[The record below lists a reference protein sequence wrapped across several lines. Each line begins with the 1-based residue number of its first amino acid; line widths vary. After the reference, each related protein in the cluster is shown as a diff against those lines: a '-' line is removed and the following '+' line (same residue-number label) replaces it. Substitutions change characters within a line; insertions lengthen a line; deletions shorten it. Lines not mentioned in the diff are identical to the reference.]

1 MDGSRVTTAAPLPAA
16 RPRALTFGNVWLSL
30 ALLAVML
37 VYPFVFGRALNF
49 GVATLIFAGFAMS
62 WNVLGGWAGQLSL
75 GHAAFV
81 GVGAYTLTLLAMPER
96 VPAFFGGPVAPWWG
110 ALIGMGLAA
119 LLAAVWGGL
128 TFRLRGSYFVLSTIA
143 VALVLRLVAINSA
156 WTGGAEGLFMPE
168 LPTLF
173 GLDLFDRRVE
183 YGLALGFVTL
193 TLLVTHLLRR
203 SRLGYALQAVRE
215 DEDGA
220 RALGI
225 DPARMKV
232 IAFMLSA
239 ALTALGGSL
248 YAIYLQAFEPH
259 TLLELPLS
267 VQIALMAIIG
277 GRASIQGPIIGAV
290 LLSVFGEVFRTV
302 FASANLLIYGV
313 LILVVTLF
321 APDGIM
327 GLFGRRGRKLGTA
340 R

>member
-1 MDGSRVTTAAPLPAA
+1 MTTTAPLSTP

-37 VYPFVFGRALNF
+37 LYPFVFGKALNF
-49 GVATLIFAGFAMS
+49 GVSTLIFAGLAMS
-62 WNVLGGWAGQLSL
+62 WNILGGWAGQTSL
-75 GHAAFV
+75 GHAALM
-81 GVGAYTLTLLAMPER
+81 GVGAYTMTLLAMPDR
-96 VPAFFGGPVAPWWG
+96 VPTLFGGPVAPWWG
-110 ALIGMGLAA
+110 ALIGMGLAV
-119 LLAAVWGGL
+119 LLAAVWGAL
-128 TFRLRGSYFVLSTIA
+128 TFRLQGSYFTLSTIA
-143 VALVLRLVAINSA
+143 VALVLRLVAINSE

-168 LPTLF
+168 LPTPF
-173 GLDLFDRRVE
+173 GLDLFDRKVE
-183 YGLALGFVTL
+183 YGLAFAFVAL

-225 DPARMKV
+225 DPARMKL

-248 YAIYLQAFEPH
+248 YAVYLQAFEPH

-277 GRASIQGPIIGAV
+277 GRASIQGPVIGA
-290 LLSVFGEVFRTV
+290 LLLAVFGEVFRTM
-302 FASANLLIYGV
+302 FANANLLIYGV
-313 LILVVTLF
+313 LILAVTLF
-321 APDGIM
+321 APNGVL
-327 GLFGRRGRKLGTA
+327 GLFGRGGRKLGTA

>member
-1 MDGSRVTTAAPLPAA
+1 MTAAAPLPTT
-16 RPRALTFGNVWLSL
+16 RPRALTFGNVWLSV
-30 ALLAVML
+30 ALLAIML
-37 VYPFVFGRALNF
+37 AYPFIFGKALNF
-49 GVATLIFAGFAMS
+49 GVSTLIFAGLAMS
-62 WNVLGGWAGQLSL
+62 WNILGGWAGQLSL

-81 GVGAYTLTLLAMPER
+81 GVGAYTMTLLATPER
-96 VPAFFGGPVAPWWG
+96 VPAFLGGPLAPWWG
-110 ALIGMGLAA
+110 ALIGMVLAV

-128 TFRLRGSYFVLSTIA
+128 TFRLRGSYFTLSTIA
-143 VALVLRLVAINSA
+143 VALVLRLVAINSE

-173 GLDLFDRRVE
+173 GLDLFDRKVE
-183 YGLALGFVTL
+183 YGLAFAFVAL
-193 TLLVTHLLRR
+193 TLLVTHLIRR

-225 DPARMKV
+225 DPARMKLV
-232 IAFMLSA
+232 AFMLSA
-239 ALTALGGSL
+239 ALTALGGSI
-248 YAIYLQAFEPH
+248 YAVYLQAFEPH

-267 VQIALMAIIG
+267 VQIALMAVIG
-277 GRASIQGPIIGAV
+277 GRSSIQGPVIGAV

-321 APDGIM
+321 APNGIL
-327 GLFGRRGRKLGTA
+327 GLFGKGGRKLGTA